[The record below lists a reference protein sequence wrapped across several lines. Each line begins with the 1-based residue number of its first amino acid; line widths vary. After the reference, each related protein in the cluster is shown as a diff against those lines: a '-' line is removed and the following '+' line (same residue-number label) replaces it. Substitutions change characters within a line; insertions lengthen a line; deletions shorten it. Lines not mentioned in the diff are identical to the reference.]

1 MGWRSVALDP
11 ETVAVLRSHRARQL
25 EERLLLGP
33 AFDDQGLV
41 VAKADGSPLHPTTLS
56 WHFGSAVRRSGLP
69 AIRLHDL
76 RHSHAT
82 LALKAGVIL
91 GSFRSGSA
99 MPTWESRWTPT
110 VT

>member
-1 MGWRSVALDP
+1 VALDP

-33 AFDDQGLV
+33 AYDDQGLV
-41 VAKADGSPLHPTTLS
+41 VAKADGSPLHPKTLS

-110 VT
+110 VA